1 MFPMSESAQRGM
13 ALFFNKAKCSACHA
27 GANFADEQYHNLGVG
42 MQAAK
47 PDLGRFTVTK
57 EEKDKGAFK
66 TPTLRNVAL
75 SPPYMHDGSQQT
87 LEEVIDWYNQGGHK
101 NPWLSDKMTPLN
113 LTDQEKVDLLG
124 FLVEGLTGEFPYVS
138 QSRLPPTVAA
148 DEKVVQ

>member
-1 MFPMSESAQRGM
+1 
-13 ALFFNKAKCSACHA
+13 
-27 GANFADEQYHNLGVG
+27 

-57 EEKDKGAFK
+57 EEKDKGAFN